1 MQSPARRL
9 VFFVAAASLALSG
22 MALPAQAKAKPH
34 KHAGLRVPA
43 FLQFTAQ
50 PKYASI
56 VIDAKT
62 GEVLYEQAPDAH
74 RYPASIT
81 KIMTMY
87 LAFEALHDGRLS
99 LNDQIVVSPH
109 AAAQAPSKLGLRQG
123 QTISVV
129 DAMSAIAVKSAND
142 MAVALSEKLG
152 GTEGHFAELM
162 TAKAHQLGM
171 NNTEYVNASGLPD
184 TRQLSTARDIAI
196 LSRAVLR
203 DYPQYY
209 SFFGKREIN
218 WHGQITKN
226 HNHLLGA
233 MPGVDGIK
241 TGFTNASGFNLAA
254 SAVRDDRRLIAVVM
268 GGSSTAARD
277 SHVEDLLDA
286 GFTVMK
292 RREAG
297 QQTTIA
303 QNLHEPAPIGAV
315 ERPPVEQGDGE
326 QAGVHILVDGKAPA
340 KAATPA
346 IKAKDAAA
354 GPACVNKRMRVHHKR
369 VTRCIAPAVDHHEPA
384 GRKGKAQLAKAEGGD
399 WLVQVGAYKNSTQA
413 RQQLASVNSK
423 FAEVLA
429 ASQGQVQHA
438 SGNYRVRFAGLS
450 AAGAKDACASIKA
463 KGQSCMAMRE

>member
-9 VFFVAAASLALSG
+9 VFLVAAASLAFSG
-22 MALPAQAKAKPH
+22 MAVPAEAKAKPH
-34 KHAGLRVPA
+34 KHVGLRVPA

-56 VIDAKT
+56 VIDART

-99 LNDQIVVSPH
+99 LNDEIVVSPH

-129 DAMSAIAVKSAND
+129 DAMSAIAVKSAID
-142 MAVALSEKLG
+142 MAVALAEKLG
-152 GTEGHFAELM
+152 GNESHFAELM

-196 LSRAVLR
+196 LSRAVLH

-241 TGFTNASGFNLAA
+241 TGFTNASGFYLAA

-277 SHVEDLLDA
+277 NHVEDLLDA
-286 GFTVMK
+286 GFPVMK
-292 RREAG
+292 KREVG
-297 QQTTIA
+297 QPTTIA
-303 QNLHEPAPIGAV
+303 QNLHEPAPIGV
-315 ERPPVEQGDGE
+315 VDRPPVEQGDGD
-326 QAGVHILVDGKAPA
+326 QGGVHILVDGKAPTK
-340 KAATPA
+340 KAAAA
-346 IKAKDAAA
+346 IKAKTDDAS
-354 GPACVNKRMRVHHKR
+354 CVNKRVRVHHKL
-369 VTRCIAPAVDHHEPA
+369 VTRCIVPAVDHGKSA
-384 GRKGKAQLAKAEGGD
+384 GRDKDEGGD
-399 WLVQVGAYKNSTQA
+399 WLVQVGAYKNPAQA
-413 RQQLASVNSK
+413 REQLAHMNHK
-423 FAEVLA
+423 FAEILA
-429 ASQGQVQHA
+429 DSQGKVQHTA
-438 SGNYRVRFAGLS
+438 GNYRVRFAGLS
-450 AAGAKDACASIKA
+450 AQGAKGACAKIEA
-463 KGQSCMAMRE
+463 KGQSCMVMKE